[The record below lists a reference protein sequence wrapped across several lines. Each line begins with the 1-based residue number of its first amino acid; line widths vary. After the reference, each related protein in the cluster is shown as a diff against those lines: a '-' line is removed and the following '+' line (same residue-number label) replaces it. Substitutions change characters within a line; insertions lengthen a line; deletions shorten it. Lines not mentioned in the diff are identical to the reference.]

1 MYDILIKQMRDEVT
15 RLGVRELRT
24 PEEVDQT
31 LPHHKGTMLVVV
43 NSTCGCAG
51 GIARP
56 ALAQSLQHG
65 VTPDD
70 MVTVF
75 ASTDRPATARAREIF
90 GTNIPPSSPSFALLK
105 DGKLVEMIHRS
116 QIEGRTI
123 ATVAK
128 TLTDAYDKHCAVTHS

>member
-15 RLGVRELRT
+15 RLGIRELRT
-24 PEEVDQT
+24 PEEVDET
-31 LPHHKGTMLVVV
+31 LPNHKGTMLVVV

-56 ALAQSLQHG
+56 ALAHSLEHG
-65 VTPDD
+65 VRPDE

-75 ASTDRPATARAREIF
+75 ASTDKPATARAREIF

-116 QIEGRTI
+116 QIEGQTI
-123 ATVAK
+123 DTVTK
-128 TLTDAYDKHCAVTHS
+128 ILTDAYDKHCVAAQA